1 MLIRLAFALM
11 AALAGCHEEADPWRE
26 LVADHVT
33 TTGHISRLDCGEHAG
48 MSYVFTAGAR
58 SYGADVAADGFDCRA
73 ARVGDP
79 VLVYYAPQAPEIS
92 TLLPPDQAY
101 DRAHGHAPPA
111 AGWLALVGAAAVALS
126 LAAKLRASRHAA

>member
-1 MLIRLAFALM
+1 MLIRLTFALM
-11 AALAGCHEEADPWRE
+11 AALAGCREEADPWRE
-26 LVADHVT
+26 LLADHVT

-58 SYGADVAADGFDCRA
+58 SYGADAPADGFDCRT

-79 VLVYYAPQAPEIS
+79 VLVYYAPSAPEIS
-92 TLLPPDQAY
+92 TLLTPGQAY
-101 DRAHGHAPPA
+101 DRAHGRTPPA

-126 LAAKLRASRHAA
+126 LLAKFRGSRHAA